1 MTSQSIILNLN
12 KDFAKSEAHSYL
24 QPVSQAFDIG
34 KDAEVCMYG
43 ATLQRKPLLV
53 EDNTKNGTDGFTE
66 LKVEFVTLPSAAQIN
81 IDGKGFIDLDKVAK
95 PYNAKQHIVEIK
107 FEQGSYSVDELS
119 NRLTVG
125 FNSAITQ
132 EVDGKDFTTEAGA
145 KIQWNGKD
153 VKA

>member
-53 EDNTKNGTDGFTE
+53 EDNTSKGTDGFTE
-66 LKVEFVTLPSAAQIN
+66 IETSFVTLPSAAQN
-81 IDGKGFIDLDKVAK
+81 NESLAGVLIDQDKVAY
-95 PYNAKQHIVEIK
+95 PYNNNQHRVGIK
-107 FEQGSYSVDELS
+107 FEQGSYSVNELQC
-119 NRLTVG
+119 T
-125 FNSAITQ
+125 
-132 EVDGKDFTTEAGA
+132 
-145 KIQWNGKD
+145 W
-153 VKA
+153 